1 MFEHSAIL
9 AFHQTSD
16 RFYPGIN
23 DIRPADFFSIVNL
36 LKSEGFD
43 FYGREG
49 GNSNASNGKPQIVF
63 SFDDGYED
71 NFDILV
77 GLRDRNITPVVFI
90 PTDYIGKSNSW
101 DYSSRFFP
109 ARHLNADRIRRLA
122 KYGVIIGS
130 HGAGHRRLTGMA
142 ADSLREE
149 LSRSKK
155 QLEDITGF
163 SVNLISFPF
172 GRTNERVN
180 RLAQEYGYEYGFVLG
195 AVRASTG
202 RKQFL
207 LPRLAIYS
215 IDDYFSLRAKLSS
228 KSAAAGRFER
238 LKNNV
243 INRLAGG
250 TIIISP
256 RLK

>member
-9 AFHQTSD
+9 AFHQTSG

-23 DIRPADFFSIVNL
+23 NIRPADFFSIVNML
-36 LKSEGFD
+36 ERGGFRFYEGK
-43 FYGREG
+43 G
-49 GNSNASNGKPQIVF
+49 GSLNASNGKPKIVF

-77 GLRDRNITPVVFI
+77 GLRDRSITPVVFI
-90 PTDYIGKSNSW
+90 PTDHIGKRNGW
-101 DYSSRFFP
+101 DYSSRFFS
-109 ARHLNADRIRRLA
+109 ARHLNAGQIRRLA
-122 KYGVIIGS
+122 EYGVIIGS
-130 HGAGHRRLTGMA
+130 HGASHRCLTGMA
-142 ADSLREE
+142 TDSLMEE

-155 QLEDITGF
+155 QLEDIIGF

-172 GRTNERVN
+172 GRTNDRVN
-180 RLAQEYGYEYGFVLG
+180 GLAQECGYEHGFTLG
-195 AVRASTG
+195 AARIQIG
-202 RKQFL
+202 RKRFL
-207 LPRLAIYS
+207 FPRLAIYG
-215 IDDYFSLRAKLSS
+215 IDDYFSLKAKLSL
-228 KSAAAGRFER
+228 KPTAAGRFER

-250 TIIISP
+250 TIIVSP